1 MSAVDT
7 AIELETPSGE
17 SWGTLGNL
25 LVATDG
31 QPGANPAITAAL
43 VLLERGGGDVE
54 VISVLEPLPILGAE
68 LGIEPPSAV
77 LEQER
82 RAALARTVE
91 SQLRTLGK
99 ADWRRKVI
107 DGPPAQ
113 VIARAAEGAGARMI
127 LLGIGRHDV
136 IHRLVGSE
144 TALQVLRLANVPV
157 LAVAPGF
164 SGAPRRV
171 VVALDFSAGSLRAA
185 REALA
190 ILAPN
195 ATVYLVH
202 VAPRVELPPGVAQA
216 AGTTSAEVIA
226 SAFQKAIDEIGF
238 PGELTVE
245 TMTVRGDPA
254 SQILWVARATDAD
267 LIVVG
272 SHGHGFFERMI
283 IGSVATKV
291 LRGAQCSVLAVPPMT
306 DDLCRSCATDVE
318 WERTD
323 RSLEATEWATR
334 LQEISTRNAGR
345 DCSVEEDNVTFGAQT
360 QGTEYRFRGAAYDRH
375 DDRVDLMLSHASSHL
390 TRSITH
396 PFGVQ
401 VQLRADGR
409 ADTLRVEHH
418 GGQTLVTFRD

>member
-31 QPGANPAITAAL
+31 QPGANPAITAARTFI
-43 VLLERGGGDVE
+43 ERGGGDVE

-68 LGIEPPSAV
+68 LGIEPPSAA

-82 RAALARTVE
+82 REALEKTVE
-91 SQLRTLGK
+91 NQLRALGK
-99 ADWRRKVI
+99 LDWKRTLLE
-107 DGPPAQ
+107 GPPAQ
-113 VIARAAEGAGARMI
+113 VLARAAERSDARMI

-144 TALQVLRLANVPV
+144 TALQVLRLSSVPV

-171 VVALDFSAGSLRAA
+171 VMAVDFSTASLRAA

-190 ILAPN
+190 IVAPT
-195 ATVYLVH
+195 ATIYLVH
-202 VAPRVELPPGVAQA
+202 VAPRVELPPGVAMA
-216 AGTTSAEVIA
+216 AGTTSAEVIEN
-226 SAFQKAIDEIGF
+226 AFKKAIAEIRF

-283 IGSVATKV
+283 LGSVATKV

-306 DDLCRSCATDVE
+306 DELCRSCAADVE
-318 WERTD
+318 WERAD
-323 RSLEATEWATR
+323 RSLQPKEWADR
-334 LQEISTRNAGR
+334 LQEISTRNSGR
-345 DCSVEEDNVTFGAQT
+345 DCSVEEDNLTFGAQT
-360 QGTEYRFRGAAYDRH
+360 QGRQYRFRGAAYDRH
-375 DDRVDLMLSHASSHL
+375 DDRVDLMLSHAGSHL
-390 TRSITH
+390 TRSITQ
-396 PFGVQ
+396 PIAVQ
-401 VQLRADGR
+401 VRLRPDGR
-409 ADTLRVEHH
+409 AETLRVEHH
-418 GGQTLVTFRD
+418 DGQTLVTFRG